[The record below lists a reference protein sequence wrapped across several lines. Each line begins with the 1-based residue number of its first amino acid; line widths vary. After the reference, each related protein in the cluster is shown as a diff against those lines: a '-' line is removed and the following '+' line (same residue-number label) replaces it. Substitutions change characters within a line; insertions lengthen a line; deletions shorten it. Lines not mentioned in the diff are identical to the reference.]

1 MDANESR
8 TAHMRLL
15 VEAAGGPAEWSRRY
29 GGSRRQQPQVSQ
41 WISDQSPKGIGKRLA
56 RDIEAAMGIPNG
68 TLDYPPG
75 LDRPH
80 GHIVSRDETDPAYV
94 RFPLLEGY
102 AGMGPGTFISD
113 YPEVVKDLRVSREW
127 VSQKMPGIPHDVIR
141 VITGRGD
148 SMRGQYNDGDLIFV
162 DTRVKSF
169 DQDSAYCFRWAGRVQ
184 VKRLQ
189 LIKPGIVR
197 ILSKNPDYESI
208 DAEVEEIE
216 IGGRAIAAWTLRE
229 F

>member
-1 MDANESR
+1 MSDQLWKRIKEAR
-8 TAHMRLL
+8 TAAKLTQQAVADAFGIDRVAVSLWESSSDARRTRPDIGRLREL
-15 VEAAGGPAEWSRRY
+15 AKITGVKMEWLL
-29 GGSRRQQPQVSQ
+29 GADGDPIGSTH
-41 WISDQSPKGIGKRLA
+41 L
-56 RDIEAAMGIPNG
+56 
-68 TLDYPPG
+68 
-75 LDRPH
+75 
-80 GHIVSRDETDPAYV
+80 VSRDETDPAYV

>member
-1 MDANESR
+1 MDKFAQEIKRSLDESGQR
-8 TAHMRLL
+8 QAA
-15 VEAAGGPAEWSRRY
+15 VAEAAGVTPGF
-29 GGSRRQQPQVSQ
+29 VSQ
-41 WISDQSPKGIGKRLA
+41 WATGKRPVPADKAVALA
-56 RDIEAAMGIPNG
+56 RSIGTSPELVSEAFLRIADEVSRFSK
-68 TLDYPPG
+68 THL
-75 LDRPH
+75 
-80 GHIVSRDETDPAYV
+80 VSRDETDPAYV
-94 RFPLLEGY
+94 QFPLLEGY

-169 DQDSAYCFRWAGRVQ
+169 DQDSAYCFRWEGRVQ
-184 VKRLQ
+184 IKRLQ
-189 LIKPGIVR
+189 FVGKNTLR
-197 ILSKNPDYESI
+197 IISDNPKYPPI
-208 DAEVEEIE
+208 DAAVEEIE
-216 IGGRAIAAWTLRE
+216 IGGRAVAAWTLSE